1 MAQTQT
7 IKAVASEIAVG
18 TNSSL
23 VIEPNAYRVWAAL
36 SNGGVTDV
44 WLALG
49 EAAVTGKGIY
59 LKANGGAVVFDL
71 NMPWKGEV
79 RGIATAAVNIGLEDV
94 GVVP

>member
-1 MAQTQT
+1 MKHERIEAT
-7 IKAVASEIAVG
+7 ASELAVG
-18 TNSSL
+18 TSSSL
-23 VIEPNAYRVWAAL
+23 LIEPNSYRVWAAL
-36 SNGGVTDV
+36 SNGGATDV

-59 LKANGGAVVFDL
+59 LKAGGGAVVFDL

-79 RGIATAAVNIGLEDV
+79 RGIATAAVNIGLVDV